1 MTKSINERELVLGI
15 LLEVTRDGEH
25 SHIALRNVLNK
36 YQYLDKKERAFITR
50 VTEGTLERMIEL
62 DYIINQFSKV
72 KVNKMKP
79 VIRNIIRSAVY
90 QMKYMDSVP
99 NSAACNEAV
108 KLAVKKGF
116 VNLKGF
122 VNGLLRNIDR
132 NLEQISYPDE
142 KDLEQYLSVKYSM
155 PTWILRQWLA
165 AYDREIVECMLQDF
179 LKEKDTIIRCDLG
192 QMSKEELV
200 KSLEDEGVHVE
211 EHPYLPYALRISSYN
226 YLGELETFQKGAFS
240 VDRKSVIWQNQKKE
254 TRS

>member
-15 LLEVTRDGEH
+15 LLEVTRDREH

-79 VIRNIIRSAVY
+79 VIRNIIRSAIY

-165 AYDREIVECMLQDF
+165 AYDR
-179 LKEKDTIIRCDLG
+179 
-192 QMSKEELV
+192 
-200 KSLEDEGVHVE
+200 
-211 EHPYLPYALRISSYN
+211 
-226 YLGELETFQKGAFS
+226 
-240 VDRKSVIWQNQKKE
+240 
-254 TRS
+254 